1 MNRKYNPVKGKG
13 EKIMKKIAT
22 DKAPAAIGPYSQ
34 AIIVDKFLFASG
46 QIPIN
51 PATGEVEAEG
61 IEAQTTQVMKNIGAV
76 LTEAGIDY
84 TKVVKTTCFLADMAD
99 FAAFNKVYE
108 QYFTEKPARSCV
120 AVKQLPK
127 NVLCEVEVIG
137 YLGE

>member
-1 MNRKYNPVKGKG
+1 
-13 EKIMKKIAT
+13 MKKIAT
-22 DKAPAAIGPYSQ
+22 NKAPAAIGPYSQ
-34 AIIVDKFLFASG
+34 AIQVDKFLFASG

-51 PATGEVEAEG
+51 PTTGNVEAEG
-61 IEAQTTQVMKNIGAV
+61 IEAQTRQVMKNIGAV
-76 LTEAGIDY
+76 LEEAGIDY
-84 TKVVKTTCFLADMAD
+84 TKVVKTTCFLADMDD

-108 QYFTEKPARSCV
+108 EYFTEKPARSCV